1 MKNRFLRL
9 LTLLCAVIPVI
20 CLAVEAA
27 LSFPAI
33 SEKIPTVI
41 SFQGNTKNLIDTS
54 PIVNSS
60 SGQID
65 INSADAET
73 LCLLDGIGP
82 TRAQQII
89 EFRNAYGFFR
99 YPEDLMLVS
108 GIGKGIFEKNRE
120 QICCLLPSDQEPLT
134 PNRTE
139 Y

>member
-1 MKNRFLRL
+1 MKNRLLRL
-9 LTLLCAVIPVI
+9 LTLLCAIIPAV
-20 CLAVEAA
+20 CLIWETV

-41 SFQGNTKNLIDTS
+41 SFEGGTQNIIDAS

-82 TRAQQII
+82 ARAQQII
-89 EFRNAYGFFR
+89 EFRNTYGFFR

-120 QICCLLPSDQEPLT
+120 QICCMFPSD
-134 PNRTE
+134 
-139 Y
+139 